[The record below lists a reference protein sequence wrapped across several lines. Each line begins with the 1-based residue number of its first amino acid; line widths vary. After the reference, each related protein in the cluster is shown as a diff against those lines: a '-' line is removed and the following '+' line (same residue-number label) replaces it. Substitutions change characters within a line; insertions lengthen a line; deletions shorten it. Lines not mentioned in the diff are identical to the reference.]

1 MKDETFGYRFLTIDS
16 AGPILVAF
24 ANEHFEPMNNGK
36 MQLKCW
42 IDKDVVGTYT
52 FEEFKKND
60 EYIRQ
65 LKPSSRGE
73 YVTDESDFVDT
84 DKSFADVFPNM
95 EQGKLYYVD
104 DEAYFIGEVKDNVT

>member
-1 MKDETFGYRFLTIDS
+1 MKRAFK
-16 AGPILVAF
+16 ILA
-24 ANEHFEPMNNGK
+24 A
-36 MQLKCW
+36 
-42 IDKDVVGTYT
+42 YT

-65 LKPSSRGE
+65 LKPSSRGK

-104 DEAYFIGEVKDNVT
+104 DEAYFIGNVTKIK